1 MHEDTIAAL
10 ATPFGEGA
18 IAVVRVSGPGAVGLG
33 GRVLRAARPG
43 QDWQPRQAV
52 RATVVTAD
60 GAGVDD
66 VLATWFPAP
75 ASYTG
80 EHVLEIS
87 GHGGVLVAQRV
98 LAAVLAAG
106 ARPAEPG
113 EFTQRAFL
121 NGKLELT
128 QAEAVMDLIQARSSL
143 ALAAAKQQLDGA
155 LGRETMDLRASLIEV
170 TAQLEAYI
178 DFPEED
184 IDPDTGAS
192 LTARIRAV
200 LDRVG
205 QLLATADRGR
215 ILREGLSTAIIGAPN
230 VGKSSLLNYLCGE
243 DRAIVSERP
252 GTTRDTVETF
262 INLRGVPLR
271 LIDTAGLRESTDDIE
286 RLGMERSRAALAAA
300 DLVLWVVDGSRPA
313 AEAGAAPGHADHTN
327 RLLVIHKSDLPR
339 HDDWSGSDGV
349 PVSSLRRTGV
359 EQLAERVRQL
369 ALGSGAGIGSQL
381 PAINA
386 RHQACLGRGRSALT
400 AAVEAMEQGIE
411 PEFVAADLRAAMT
424 AIGEV
429 TGRIDA
435 DEVLGEIFGRFCIGK

>member
-1 MHEDTIAAL
+1 MNDDTIAAL

-18 IAVVRVSGPGAVGLG
+18 IAVVRVSGPDVPAVAAA
-33 GRVLRAARPG
+33 VLRASAPLSE
-43 QDWQPRQAV
+43 WTPRQAR
-52 RATVVTAD
+52 RATVVAAE
-60 GAGVDD
+60 GAEIDD

-80 EHVLEIS
+80 EQVLEIS
-87 GHGGVLVAQRV
+87 GHGGVLVARRV
-98 LAAVLAAG
+98 LQAVLAAG
-106 ARPAEPG
+106 ARPAGPG

-128 QAEAVMDLIQARSSL
+128 QAEAVMDLIQARTSL
-143 ALAAAKQQLDGA
+143 AMAAAKQQLDGA
-155 LGRETMDLRASLIEV
+155 LGRQTMELRAALIEV

-184 IDPDTGAS
+184 IDPETGAA
-192 LTARIRAV
+192 LAGRLRAV
-200 LDRVG
+200 LERVR

-215 ILREGLSTAIIGAPN
+215 ILREGLSTAIVGAPN

-243 DRAIVSERP
+243 DRAIVSDRP
-252 GTTRDTVETF
+252 GTTRDTIETF

-271 LIDTAGLRESTDDIE
+271 LIDTAGLRESADDIE

-300 DLVLWVVDGSRPA
+300 DLVLWVVDGSLPA
-313 AEAGAAPGHADHTN
+313 AEAGAAPEHPS
-327 RLLVIHKSDLPR
+327 RLLVVNKADLPS
-339 HDDWSGSDGV
+339 HPDWSGADGV
-349 PVSSLRRTGV
+349 RVSCLEGSGVDELSARV
-359 EQLAERVRQL
+359 EQLA
-369 ALGSGAGIGSQL
+369 LGGAQGVSAGL

-386 RHQACLGRGRSALT
+386 RHQACLSRAGEAL
-400 AAVEAMEQGIE
+400 AAALDALEQGLE
-411 PEFVAADLRAAMT
+411 PEFVAADLRAAMA